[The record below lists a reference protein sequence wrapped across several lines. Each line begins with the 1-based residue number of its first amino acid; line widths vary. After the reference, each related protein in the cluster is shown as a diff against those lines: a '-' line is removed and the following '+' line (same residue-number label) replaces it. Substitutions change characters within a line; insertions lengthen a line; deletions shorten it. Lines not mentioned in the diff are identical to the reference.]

1 MSKIAGSIKAVAV
14 KNFDSQSINP
24 IELIKEID
32 EYIAKL
38 KAQIRQQK
46 LYSDDLNIE
55 CMKLIEEIERLRLKN
70 TKIEDNC
77 RGLIDQL
84 RKLMKKLDKLRQEL
98 KKAKGLQT

>member
-1 MSKIAGSIKAVAV
+1 MSNIAGSIKKIAV

-24 IELIKEID
+24 VELIKEID
-32 EYIAKL
+32 EYIIKL

-70 TKIEDNC
+70 TKLEKNC

-84 RKLMKKLDKLRQEL
+84 RNLMKKLDKLRRAL
-98 KKAKGLQT
+98 KQAKGLQT